1 MKKVTILGVVLIL
14 LAVSVFPVMAAT
26 NQSNGH
32 GNGQGNSQENGHG
45 NGVNTG
51 QSNAGGNG
59 DQTRERDQV
68 RTSNTGRGAIH
79 GSHGTQNGMRMRTPF
94 YLQGTITAK
103 SPSGMTETLTISL
116 THGNAQVKE
125 FFGTGITVT
134 ATGAAIFRIDQSNGD
149 ENEGTTASTND
160 EGTAGDRQPIDFGQ
174 LQEGQYV
181 AIHGNLV
188 NGVYQARLI
197 TVYIRTPLGETAEN
211 P

>member
-32 GNGQGNSQENGHG
+32 GNGQGNGHG

-51 QSNAGGNG
+51 QSNAGENG

-68 RTSNTGRGAIH
+68 RTNNTGRGAIH
-79 GSHGTQNGMRMRTPF
+79 GSHGTQNSMRMRTPF

-103 SPSGMTETLTISL
+103 STSGMTETLTISL

-134 ATGAAIFRIDQSNGD
+134 ATGAAIFKIDQSNGD
-149 ENEGTTASTND
+149 ENEGATASTND
-160 EGTAGDRQPIDFGQ
+160 EGTTGDRQPITFGD
-174 LQEGQYV
+174 LQVGQYV

-197 TVYIRTPLGETAEN
+197 TVYIRTPLGETTEN

>member
-32 GNGQGNSQENGHG
+32 GNGQGNGHG
-45 NGVNTG
+45 NGVSTG

-59 DQTRERDQV
+59 DQTKERDQV

-79 GSHGTQNGMRMRTPF
+79 GSHGIQNTMRMRTPF

-103 SPSGMTETLTISL
+103 SGTGLAETLTISL

-125 FFGTGITVT
+125 FFTTGITVT

-160 EGTAGDRQPIDFGQ
+160 EGTTGDRQPIDFSQ
-174 LQEGQYV
+174 LQVGQYV

-197 TVYIRTPLGETAEN
+197 TVYIRAPLGETSEN

>member
-1 MKKVTILGVVLIL
+1 MEMKKVTILGVVLIL

-32 GNGQGNSQENGHG
+32 GNGQGNGH
-45 NGVNTG
+45 GVNTG

-59 DQTRERDQV
+59 DQTKERDQMS
-68 RTSNTGRGAIH
+68 TNKTGRGGIH
-79 GSHGTQNGMRMRTPF
+79 GAHGTQNSMRMRTPF

-103 SPSGMTETLTISL
+103 STSGMTETLTISL

-134 ATGAAIFRIDQSNGD
+134 ATGAAIFKIDQTLGD
-149 ENEGTTASTND
+149 ENEGTTESTND
-160 EGTAGDRQPIDFGQ
+160 EGTTGNRQPIDFGQ
-174 LQEGQYV
+174 LAVGQYV